1 MPDPK
6 KKKKTSVA
14 KKVAKKLAE
23 GLVRVSTPII
33 GKKNVN
39 KILYGNHG
47 RDLSTPLAK
56 TPTLKQSKR
65 GFVTGVIESVPA
77 MLGSPLKRTKVK

>member
-6 KKKKTSVA
+6 KKKKNSVA
-14 KKVAKKLAE
+14 KKVVE
-23 GLVRVSTPII
+23 GLVRVTTPII
-33 GKKNVN
+33 GKKKVN

-56 TPTLKQSKR
+56 TPTLKHSAK
-65 GFVTGVIESVPA
+65 GIVTGVMESVTATVP
-77 MLGSPLKRTKVK
+77 PIKRKKY